1 MTEAAATRLGG
12 CRAYKSALVLVL
24 TCVSWASA
32 ADSRPML
39 SAPGS
44 RLAPLVEAIRTE
56 AKALEGSS
64 GMRQGFQSFTSAY
77 KISPGGIRYSDFVL
91 VRLLYEATRDAGLWN
106 LHWTITNQ
114 PPNSDR
120 IWQQWKGVGAP
131 VATSPTASAECDE
144 LSALYAFLV
153 GRAGVHG
160 VGLFWPYPNH
170 TVAVWVIQP
179 VAGPTVRV
187 VVPTSQIFLDVTD
200 SFGTRKFNPWRQKT
214 IYEYRRRDVPDSF
227 ELPKP
232 LFDFFVAQLDK
243 YGGASDSTLQELRYL
258 REGVFLEYWTSEQAA
273 QDALRRRSALGSGPS
288 EDLKAFQSFAEDMR
302 AGKPH

>member
-1 MTEAAATRLGG
+1 
-12 CRAYKSALVLVL
+12 
-24 TCVSWASA
+24 
-32 ADSRPML
+32 
-39 SAPGS
+39 
-44 RLAPLVEAIRTE
+44 
-56 AKALEGSS
+56 
-64 GMRQGFQSFTSAY
+64 
-77 KISPGGIRYSDFVL
+77 
-91 VRLLYEATRDAGLWN
+91 
-106 LHWTITNQ
+106 
-114 PPNSDR
+114 
-120 IWQQWKGVGAP
+120 
-131 VATSPTASAECDE
+131 
-144 LSALYAFLV
+144 
-153 GRAGVHG
+153 
-160 VGLFWPYPNH
+160 
-170 TVAVWVIQP
+170 
-179 VAGPTVRV
+179 